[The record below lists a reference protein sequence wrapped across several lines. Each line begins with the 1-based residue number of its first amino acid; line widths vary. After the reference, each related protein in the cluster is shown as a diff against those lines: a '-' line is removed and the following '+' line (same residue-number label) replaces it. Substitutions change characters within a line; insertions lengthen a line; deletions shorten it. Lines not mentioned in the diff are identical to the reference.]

1 MTKAL
6 SPKEAESL
14 REQGFSIPPEVLE
27 AVNDLIVTKP
37 SNYFTLKIS
46 TVKEAI
52 ANKMGIPQAEIEAHW
67 LDFEPVYRAA
77 GWKVYY
83 DRPGYNESYEGF
95 YKFDK
100 AN

>member
-6 SPKEAESL
+6 SPSEADEL
-14 REQGFSIPPEVLE
+14 RSQGYSIPQQVLE

-37 SNYFTLKIS
+37 SNCFTLKIS
-46 TVKEAI
+46 AVKEAI
-52 ANKMGIPQAEIEAHW
+52 ANKMGIPQVEIEAHW
-67 LDFEPVYRAA
+67 LDFEPVYRDA
-77 GWKVYY
+77 GWTVYY

-95 YKFDK
+95 YQFK